1 MSSIY
6 FLYKGDEIIIPCN
19 IKEKLAPIVK
29 RFCAK
34 IRKNR
39 EKLIFLCQGGILD
52 LQMTEDQIHP
62 NIDNKKY
69 IQVHDNV
76 MDAKDEDIYIKSNII
91 ICPKCQE
98 NASILFQNYKISL
111 SNCKNGHNI
120 DNIKISDFPNTQKV
134 NLSKIICGQCKENNM
149 GTAIDHIF
157 FRCTDCKKNL
167 CSLCKYAHDPKHNII
182 IYSNKFYTCDDHG
195 ESFTSYCFKC
205 KMNLCFICEKEKHSS
220 HIVKSFNQMDNNDDK
235 NKLYK
240 KIKKFREKIDN
251 MKMIINNII
260 NICNKVIDSYEIF
273 YNINKD
279 IYDNINIK
287 YRNIQKLKNQE
298 FINNEIEINNELDS
312 IIKEKNIESQFSK
325 ILKIYSKLEDH
336 NYDNINSDNSILI
349 QYKIDE
355 KRIKIFGNEFVKN
368 NKNKCKMK
376 ICNIEY
382 EITAEYNAENYN
394 NNKLEIKLIGIDNI
408 TDASHMF
415 NGCRS
420 LSSLPDISNW
430 NTSKI
435 TNMSD
440 MFYDCSSLS
449 SLPDIS
455 NWNTS
460 KVTNMSCMLN
470 FCKSLSTLPD
480 ISKWNTNKV
489 TDMKGMFCGCSSLTS
504 LPNIS
509 NWNTNN
515 VTDMKLIF
523 YLCSS
528 LSSLPDISKWKTNN
542 VTDMSCMF
550 YKCSFLSSLPDIS
563 NWNTSKVTDM
573 SEMFEGCLLLSS
585 LPDISKW
592 NTINVTNIM
601 KMFCGCSSLI
611 SLPDISIWNTK
622 NVTNISYMFNG
633 CSSLSSLPDISKWNT
648 INVTSMSFMFMGC
661 SSLSSLPDI
670 SKWNTFNVINMLCMF
685 SKCPSLSSLPD
696 ITKWN
701 TSNANRILF
710 KFYFCYNL
718 ILPKVIKQEYNI

>member
-39 EKLIFLCQGGILD
+39 EKLIFLCQGSSLD
-52 LQMTEDQIHP
+52 LQMTEDKIHP
-62 NIDNKKY
+62 NIDNKKF

-91 ICPKCQE
+91 VCPKCQE
-98 NASILFQNYKISL
+98 SASILLQNYKISL

-205 KMNLCFICEKEKHSS
+205 KMNLCFICEKEKHGS

-235 NKLYK
+235 NKINK

-298 FINNEIEINNELDS
+298 FINNEIEIDNELDS

-336 NYDNINSDNSILI
+336 NYDNFNSDDSIII
-349 QYKIDE
+349 QYKIEE

-368 NKNKCKMK
+368 NEKNCQ
-376 ICNIEY
+376 INYEDNTCNLSEYIEIDQ
-382 EITAEYNAENYN
+382 ENIKYNDI
-394 NNKLEIKLIGIDNI
+394 LEIKLIGIKNI
-408 TDASHMF
+408 TNAYFMF
-415 NGCRS
+415 HKCFS
-420 LSSLPDISNW
+420 LISIPNLSNWKTNNITNMNQMFSNCSSLKSLPDISNW
-430 NTSKI
+430 NTS
-435 TNMSD
+435 NVSD
-440 MFYDCSSLS
+440 MGYMFDGCSSLES
-449 SLPDIS
+449 LPDISNWNISNVTNMQDMFRGCSSLLSLPDIS
-455 NWNTS
+455 NWNTD
-460 KVTNMSCMLN
+460 KVIYMQDM
-470 FCKSLSTLPD
+470 FCRCSSLKCLPD
-480 ISKWNTNKV
+480 ISKWNTSNVKF
-489 TDMKGMFCGCSSLTS
+489 MRYMFSGCSSLLSLPDLSKWNIKNVIHMQEMFSNCSSLIS

-509 NWNTNN
+509 NWN
-515 VTDMKLIF
+515 I
-523 YLCSS
+523 
-528 LSSLPDISKWKTNN
+528 ISVQNME
-542 VTDMSCMF
+542 D
-550 YKCSFLSSLPDIS
+550 
-563 NWNTSKVTDM
+563 
-573 SEMFEGCLLLSS
+573 MFEGCS
-585 LPDISKW
+585 
-592 NTINVTNIM
+592 
-601 KMFCGCSSLI
+601 SSLI
-611 SLPDISIWNTK
+611 IPQK
-622 NVTNISYMFNG
+622 
-633 CSSLSSLPDISKWNT
+633 
-648 INVTSMSFMFMGC
+648 
-661 SSLSSLPDI
+661 
-670 SKWNTFNVINMLCMF
+670 
-685 SKCPSLSSLPD
+685 
-696 ITKWN
+696 
-701 TSNANRILF
+701 F
-710 KFYFCYNL
+710 K
-718 ILPKVIKQEYNI
+718 Q

>member
-69 IQVHDNV
+69 VQVHDNV

-98 NASILFQNYKISL
+98 SASILLQNYKISL

-235 NKLYK
+235 NKLNK
-240 KIKKFREKIDN
+240 KIKKFKEKIDN

-260 NICNKVIDSYEIF
+260 NICNKVIESYEIF

-298 FINNEIEINNELDS
+298 FINNEIEIYNELDS

-336 NYDNINSDNSILI
+336 NYDNFNSDDSIII

-368 NKNKCKMK
+368 NEKNCQ
-376 ICNIEY
+376 INYEDNTYNLSEYIEIDQENIK
-382 EITAEYNAENYN
+382 N
-394 NNKLEIKLIGIDNI
+394 NDILEIKLIGIKNI
-408 TDASHMF
+408 TNAYFMF
-415 NGCRS
+415 HKCFS
-420 LSSLPDISNW
+420 LISIPDISNWKTNNITNMNQMFSNCSSLKSLPDISNW
-430 NTSKI
+430 NTSNV
-435 TNMSD
+435 TNMQD
-440 MFYDCSSLS
+440 MFRGCSSLL

-455 NWNTS
+455 NWHTD
-460 KVTNMSCMLN
+460 KVIYMQDM
-470 FCKSLSTLPD
+470 FCRCSSLKCLPD
-480 ISKWNTNKV
+480 ISKWNTSNVKF
-489 TDMKGMFCGCSSLTS
+489 MRYMFSGCSSLLSLPDLSKWNIKNVIHMQEMFSNCSSLIS

-509 NWNTNN
+509 NWNIIN
-515 VTDMKLIF
+515 VQNMED
-523 YLCSS
+523 
-528 LSSLPDISKWKTNN
+528 
-542 VTDMSCMF
+542 
-550 YKCSFLSSLPDIS
+550 
-563 NWNTSKVTDM
+563 
-573 SEMFEGCLLLSS
+573 MFEGCS
-585 LPDISKW
+585 
-592 NTINVTNIM
+592 
-601 KMFCGCSSLI
+601 SSLI
-611 SLPDISIWNTK
+611 IPQK
-622 NVTNISYMFNG
+622 
-633 CSSLSSLPDISKWNT
+633 
-648 INVTSMSFMFMGC
+648 
-661 SSLSSLPDI
+661 
-670 SKWNTFNVINMLCMF
+670 
-685 SKCPSLSSLPD
+685 
-696 ITKWN
+696 
-701 TSNANRILF
+701 F
-710 KFYFCYNL
+710 K
-718 ILPKVIKQEYNI
+718 Q

>member
-6 FLYKGDEIIIPCN
+6 FLYKGDEIIIPCL

-39 EKLIFLCQGGILD
+39 EKLIFLCQGSSLD

-76 MDAKDEDIYIKSNII
+76 MDVKDEDIYIKSNII

-98 NASILFQNYKISL
+98 SASILLQNYKISL

-182 IYSNKFYTCDDHG
+182 IYSNKFYICDDHG

-205 KMNLCFICEKEKHSS
+205 KMNLCFICEKEKHNS

-235 NKLYK
+235 NKLNK

-260 NICNKVIDSYEIF
+260 NICNKVIESYEIF

-298 FINNEIEINNELDS
+298 FINNEIEIDNELDS

-336 NYDNINSDNSILI
+336 NYDNFNSDDSIII

-368 NKNKCKMK
+368 NEKNCQ
-376 ICNIEY
+376 INYEDNTYNLSEYIEIDQENIK
-382 EITAEYNAENYN
+382 YNDI
-394 NNKLEIKLIGIDNI
+394 LEIKLIGIKNI
-408 TDASHMF
+408 TNAYFMF
-415 NGCRS
+415 HKCFS
-420 LSSLPDISNW
+420 LISIPNLSNWKTNNITNMNQMFSNCSSLKSLPDISNW
-430 NTSKI
+430 NTSNV
-435 TNMSD
+435 TNMQD
-440 MFYDCSSLS
+440 MFRGCSSLL

-455 NWNTS
+455 NWHTD
-460 KVTNMSCMLN
+460 KVIYMQDM
-470 FCKSLSTLPD
+470 FCRCSSLKCLPD
-480 ISKWNTNKV
+480 ISKWNTSNVKF
-489 TDMKGMFCGCSSLTS
+489 MRYMFSGCSSLLSLPDLSKWNTKNVIHMQEMFSNCSSLIS

-509 NWNTNN
+509 NWNIIN
-515 VTDMKLIF
+515 VQNMED
-523 YLCSS
+523 
-528 LSSLPDISKWKTNN
+528 
-542 VTDMSCMF
+542 
-550 YKCSFLSSLPDIS
+550 
-563 NWNTSKVTDM
+563 
-573 SEMFEGCLLLSS
+573 MFEGCS
-585 LPDISKW
+585 
-592 NTINVTNIM
+592 
-601 KMFCGCSSLI
+601 SSLI
-611 SLPDISIWNTK
+611 IPQK
-622 NVTNISYMFNG
+622 
-633 CSSLSSLPDISKWNT
+633 
-648 INVTSMSFMFMGC
+648 
-661 SSLSSLPDI
+661 
-670 SKWNTFNVINMLCMF
+670 
-685 SKCPSLSSLPD
+685 
-696 ITKWN
+696 
-701 TSNANRILF
+701 F
-710 KFYFCYNL
+710 K
-718 ILPKVIKQEYNI
+718 Q

>member
-6 FLYKGDEIIIPCN
+6 FLYKGDEIIIPCH

-39 EKLIFLCQGGILD
+39 EKLIFLCQGSSLD

-98 NASILFQNYKISL
+98 SASILLQNYKISL
-111 SNCKNGHNI
+111 SNCKNAHNI
-120 DNIKISDFPNTQKV
+120 DNIKILDFPNTQKV

-235 NKLYK
+235 NKLNK

-298 FINNEIEINNELDS
+298 FINNEIEIDNELDS

-336 NYDNINSDNSILI
+336 NYDNINSDDSILI

-368 NKNKCKMK
+368 NEKNCQ
-376 ICNIEY
+376 INYEDNTYNLSEYIEIDQENIK
-382 EITAEYNAENYN
+382 YNDI
-394 NNKLEIKLIGIDNI
+394 LEIKLIGIKNI
-408 TDASHMF
+408 TNAYFMF
-415 NGCRS
+415 HKCFS
-420 LSSLPDISNW
+420 LISIPNLSNWKTNNITNMNQMFSNCSSLKSLPDISNW
-430 NTSKI
+430 NTS
-435 TNMSD
+435 NVSD
-440 MFYDCSSLS
+440 MGYMFDGCSSLK

-460 KVTNMSCMLN
+460 NVTNMQDMFRGCSSLLSLPDISNWHTDKVIYMQDM
-470 FCKSLSTLPD
+470 FCRCSSLKCLPD
-480 ISKWNTNKV
+480 ISKWNTSNVKF
-489 TDMKGMFCGCSSLTS
+489 MRYMFSGCSSLLSLPDLSKWNTKNVIHMQEMFSNCSSLIS

-509 NWNTNN
+509 NWN
-515 VTDMKLIF
+515 I
-523 YLCSS
+523 
-528 LSSLPDISKWKTNN
+528 ISVQNME
-542 VTDMSCMF
+542 D
-550 YKCSFLSSLPDIS
+550 
-563 NWNTSKVTDM
+563 
-573 SEMFEGCLLLSS
+573 MFEGCS
-585 LPDISKW
+585 
-592 NTINVTNIM
+592 
-601 KMFCGCSSLI
+601 SSLI
-611 SLPDISIWNTK
+611 IPQK
-622 NVTNISYMFNG
+622 
-633 CSSLSSLPDISKWNT
+633 
-648 INVTSMSFMFMGC
+648 
-661 SSLSSLPDI
+661 
-670 SKWNTFNVINMLCMF
+670 
-685 SKCPSLSSLPD
+685 
-696 ITKWN
+696 
-701 TSNANRILF
+701 F
-710 KFYFCYNL
+710 K
-718 ILPKVIKQEYNI
+718 Q

>member
-6 FLYKGDEIIIPCN
+6 FLYKGDEIIIPCH

-39 EKLIFLCQGGILD
+39 EKLIFLCQGSSLD

-98 NASILFQNYKISL
+98 SASILFQNYKISL

-235 NKLYK
+235 NKLNK

-298 FINNEIEINNELDS
+298 FINNEIEIDNELDS

-336 NYDNINSDNSILI
+336 NYDNFNSDDSIII

-368 NKNKCKMK
+368 NEKHCQINYEDNTYNLSEYIEIDQENIKNND
-376 ICNIEY
+376 I
-382 EITAEYNAENYN
+382 
-394 NNKLEIKLIGIDNI
+394 LEIKLIGIKNI
-408 TDASHMF
+408 TNAYFMF
-415 NGCRS
+415 HKCFS
-420 LSSLPDISNW
+420 LISIPDISNWKTNNITNMNQMFSNCSSLKSLPDISNW
-430 NTSKI
+430 NTS
-435 TNMSD
+435 NVSD
-440 MFYDCSSLS
+440 MGY
-449 SLPDIS
+449 
-455 NWNTS
+455 
-460 KVTNMSCMLN
+460 
-470 FCKSLSTLPD
+470 
-480 ISKWNTNKV
+480 
-489 TDMKGMFCGCSSLTS
+489 MFDGCSSL
-504 LPNIS
+504 
-509 NWNTNN
+509 
-515 VTDMKLIF
+515 
-523 YLCSS
+523 
-528 LSSLPDISKWKTNN
+528 
-542 VTDMSCMF
+542 
-550 YKCSFLSSLPDIS
+550 
-563 NWNTSKVTDM
+563 
-573 SEMFEGCLLLSS
+573 ES

-592 NTINVTNIM
+592 NTSNVTNM
-601 KMFCGCSSLI
+601 QDMFRGCSSLL
-611 SLPDISIWNTK
+611 SLPDISNWHTDKVI
-622 NVTNISYMFNG
+622 YMQDMFCR
-633 CSSLSSLPDISKWNT
+633 CSSLKCLPDISKWNT
-648 INVTSMSFMFMGC
+648 SNVKFMRYMFSGC
-661 SSLSSLPDI
+661 SSLLSLPDL
-670 SKWNTFNVINMLCMF
+670 SKWNTKNVIHMQEMF
-685 SKCPSLSSLPD
+685 SNCSSLISLPN
-696 ITKWN
+696 ISNWN
-701 TSNANRILF
+701 IISVQNMEDMFEGCSSSLIIPQKF
-710 KFYFCYNL
+710 K
-718 ILPKVIKQEYNI
+718 Q

>member
-39 EKLIFLCQGGILD
+39 EKLIFLCQGSSLD
-52 LQMTEDQIHP
+52 LQMTEDKIHP
-62 NIDNKKY
+62 NIDNKKF

-91 ICPKCQE
+91 VCPKCQE
-98 NASILFQNYKISL
+98 SASILLQNYKISL

-235 NKLYK
+235 NKINK

-298 FINNEIEINNELDS
+298 FINNEIEIDNELDS

-336 NYDNINSDNSILI
+336 NYDNFNSDDSILI
-349 QYKIDE
+349 QYKIEE

-368 NKNKCKMK
+368 NEKNCQ
-376 ICNIEY
+376 INYEDNTCNLSEYIEIDQ
-382 EITAEYNAENYN
+382 ENIKYNDI
-394 NNKLEIKLIGIDNI
+394 LEIKLIGIKNI
-408 TDASHMF
+408 TNAYFMF
-415 NGCRS
+415 HKCFS
-420 LSSLPDISNW
+420 LISIPNLSNWKTNNITNMNQMFSNCSSLKSLPDISNW
-430 NTSKI
+430 NTS
-435 TNMSD
+435 NVSD
-440 MFYDCSSLS
+440 MGYMFDGCSSLES
-449 SLPDIS
+449 LPDISNWNISNVTNMQDMFRGCSSLLSLPDIS
-455 NWNTS
+455 NWNTD
-460 KVTNMSCMLN
+460 KVIYMQDM
-470 FCKSLSTLPD
+470 FCRCSSLKCLPD
-480 ISKWNTNKV
+480 ISKWNTSNVKF
-489 TDMKGMFCGCSSLTS
+489 MRYMFSGCSSLLSLPDLSKWNIKNVIHMQEMFSNCSSLIS

-509 NWNTNN
+509 NWN
-515 VTDMKLIF
+515 I
-523 YLCSS
+523 
-528 LSSLPDISKWKTNN
+528 ISVQNME
-542 VTDMSCMF
+542 D
-550 YKCSFLSSLPDIS
+550 
-563 NWNTSKVTDM
+563 
-573 SEMFEGCLLLSS
+573 MFEGCS
-585 LPDISKW
+585 
-592 NTINVTNIM
+592 
-601 KMFCGCSSLI
+601 SSLI
-611 SLPDISIWNTK
+611 IPQK
-622 NVTNISYMFNG
+622 
-633 CSSLSSLPDISKWNT
+633 
-648 INVTSMSFMFMGC
+648 
-661 SSLSSLPDI
+661 
-670 SKWNTFNVINMLCMF
+670 
-685 SKCPSLSSLPD
+685 
-696 ITKWN
+696 
-701 TSNANRILF
+701 F
-710 KFYFCYNL
+710 K
-718 ILPKVIKQEYNI
+718 Q

>member
-39 EKLIFLCQGGILD
+39 EKLIFLCQGSSLD

-76 MDAKDEDIYIKSNII
+76 MDDKDEDIYIKSNII

-98 NASILFQNYKISL
+98 SASILFQNYKISL

-120 DNIKISDFPNTQKV
+120 DNIKILDFPNTQKV

-195 ESFTSYCFKC
+195 ESFTSYCLKC

-235 NKLYK
+235 NKLNK

-298 FINNEIEINNELDS
+298 FINNEIEIDNELDS

-336 NYDNINSDNSILI
+336 NYDNFNSDDSIII

-368 NKNKCKMK
+368 NEKNCQ
-376 ICNIEY
+376 INYEDNTYNLSEYIEIDQENIK
-382 EITAEYNAENYN
+382 N
-394 NNKLEIKLIGIDNI
+394 NDILEIKLIGIKNI
-408 TDASHMF
+408 TNAYFMF
-415 NGCRS
+415 HKCFS
-420 LSSLPDISNW
+420 LISIPNLSNWKTNNITNMNQMFSNCSSLKSLPDISNW
-430 NTSKI
+430 NTS
-435 TNMSD
+435 NVSD
-440 MFYDCSSLS
+440 MGY
-449 SLPDIS
+449 
-455 NWNTS
+455 
-460 KVTNMSCMLN
+460 
-470 FCKSLSTLPD
+470 
-480 ISKWNTNKV
+480 
-489 TDMKGMFCGCSSLTS
+489 MFDGCSSL
-504 LPNIS
+504 
-509 NWNTNN
+509 
-515 VTDMKLIF
+515 K
-523 YLCSS
+523 
-528 LSSLPDISKWKTNN
+528 
-542 VTDMSCMF
+542 
-550 YKCSFLSSLPDIS
+550 
-563 NWNTSKVTDM
+563 
-573 SEMFEGCLLLSS
+573 S

-592 NTINVTNIM
+592 NTSNVTNM
-601 KMFCGCSSLI
+601 QDMFRGCSSLL
-611 SLPDISIWNTK
+611 SLPDISNWHTDKVI
-622 NVTNISYMFNG
+622 YMQDMFCR
-633 CSSLSSLPDISKWNT
+633 CSSLKCLPDISKWNT
-648 INVTSMSFMFMGC
+648 SNVKFMRYMFSGC
-661 SSLSSLPDI
+661 SSLLSLPDL
-670 SKWNTFNVINMLCMF
+670 SKWNIKNVIHMQEMF
-685 SKCPSLSSLPD
+685 SNCSSLISLPN
-696 ITKWN
+696 ISNWN
-701 TSNANRILF
+701 IISVQNMEDMFEGCSSSLIIPQKF
-710 KFYFCYNL
+710 K
-718 ILPKVIKQEYNI
+718 Q

>member
-6 FLYKGDEIIIPCN
+6 FLYKGDEIIIPCSV
-19 IKEKLAPIVK
+19 KEKLAPIVK

-39 EKLIFLCQGGILD
+39 EKLIFLCQGSSLD

-98 NASILFQNYKISL
+98 SASILLQNYKISL

-205 KMNLCFICEKEKHSS
+205 KMNLCFICEKEKHGS

-235 NKLYK
+235 NKLNK

-298 FINNEIEINNELDS
+298 FINNEIEIDNELDS

-336 NYDNINSDNSILI
+336 NYDNFNSDDSIII

-368 NKNKCKMK
+368 NEKNCQ
-376 ICNIEY
+376 INYEDNTYNLSEYIEIDQENIK
-382 EITAEYNAENYN
+382 YNDI
-394 NNKLEIKLIGIDNI
+394 LEIKLIGIKNI
-408 TDASHMF
+408 TNAYFMF
-415 NGCRS
+415 HKCFS
-420 LSSLPDISNW
+420 LISIPNLSNWKTNNITNMNQMFSNCSSLKSLPDISNW
-430 NTSKI
+430 NTS
-435 TNMSD
+435 NVSD
-440 MFYDCSSLS
+440 MGYMFDGCSSLK

-460 KVTNMSCMLN
+460 NVTNMQDMFRGCSSLLSLPDISNWHTDKVIYMQDM
-470 FCKSLSTLPD
+470 FCRCSSLKCLPD
-480 ISKWNTNKV
+480 ISKWNTSNVKF
-489 TDMKGMFCGCSSLTS
+489 MRYMFSGCSSLLSLPDLSKWNIKNVIHMQEMFSNCSSLIS

-509 NWNTNN
+509 NWN
-515 VTDMKLIF
+515 I
-523 YLCSS
+523 
-528 LSSLPDISKWKTNN
+528 ISVQNME
-542 VTDMSCMF
+542 D
-550 YKCSFLSSLPDIS
+550 
-563 NWNTSKVTDM
+563 
-573 SEMFEGCLLLSS
+573 MFEGCS
-585 LPDISKW
+585 
-592 NTINVTNIM
+592 
-601 KMFCGCSSLI
+601 SSLI
-611 SLPDISIWNTK
+611 IPQK
-622 NVTNISYMFNG
+622 
-633 CSSLSSLPDISKWNT
+633 
-648 INVTSMSFMFMGC
+648 
-661 SSLSSLPDI
+661 
-670 SKWNTFNVINMLCMF
+670 
-685 SKCPSLSSLPD
+685 
-696 ITKWN
+696 
-701 TSNANRILF
+701 F
-710 KFYFCYNL
+710 K
-718 ILPKVIKQEYNI
+718 Q

>member
-39 EKLIFLCQGGILD
+39 EKLIFLCQGSSLD

-98 NASILFQNYKISL
+98 SASISLQNYKISL

-235 NKLYK
+235 NKLNK
-240 KIKKFREKIDN
+240 KIKKFREKIDK

-298 FINNEIEINNELDS
+298 FINNEIEIDNELDS

-336 NYDNINSDNSILI
+336 NYDNINSDDSIII

-368 NKNKCKMK
+368 NEKNCQ
-376 ICNIEY
+376 INYEDNTYNLSEYIEIDQENIK
-382 EITAEYNAENYN
+382 N
-394 NNKLEIKLIGIDNI
+394 NDILEIKLIGIKNI
-408 TDASHMF
+408 TNAYFMF
-415 NGCRS
+415 HKCFS
-420 LSSLPDISNW
+420 LISIPDISNWKTNNITNMNQMFSNCSSLKSLPDISNW
-430 NTSKI
+430 NTS
-435 TNMSD
+435 NVSD
-440 MFYDCSSLS
+440 MGYMFDGCSSLE

-460 KVTNMSCMLN
+460 NVTNMQ
-470 FCKSLSTLPD
+470 
-480 ISKWNTNKV
+480 
-489 TDMKGMFCGCSSLTS
+489 DMFRGCSSL
-504 LPNIS
+504 L
-509 NWNTNN
+509 
-515 VTDMKLIF
+515 
-523 YLCSS
+523 
-528 LSSLPDISKWKTNN
+528 
-542 VTDMSCMF
+542 
-550 YKCSFLSSLPDIS
+550 SLPDIS
-563 NWNTSKVTDM
+563 NWNTDKVIYMQDM
-573 SEMFEGCLLLSS
+573 FCRCSS
-585 LPDISKW
+585 LKCLPDISKW
-592 NTINVTNIM
+592 NTSNVKFMRYMFSGCSSLLSLPDLSKWNIKNVIHM
-601 KMFCGCSSLI
+601 QEMFSNCSSLI
-611 SLPDISIWNTK
+611 SLP
-622 NVTNISYMFNG
+622 NISNWNIISVQNMEDMFEG
-633 CSSLSSLPDISKWNT
+633 CSSSLIIPQK
-648 INVTSMSFMFMGC
+648 
-661 SSLSSLPDI
+661 
-670 SKWNTFNVINMLCMF
+670 
-685 SKCPSLSSLPD
+685 
-696 ITKWN
+696 
-701 TSNANRILF
+701 F
-710 KFYFCYNL
+710 K
-718 ILPKVIKQEYNI
+718 Q